1 MRAIDRLE
9 NKELYAKL
17 GARRKLSFLFHGPP
31 GTGKTAHVLAMAKYA
46 KRHIVEIQ
54 LGQIDNFDLVQQL
67 VRNPSELIG
76 FRHEDIILVF
86 DEFD

>member
-1 MRAIDRLE
+1 
-9 NKELYAKL
+9 
-17 GARRKLSFLFHGPP
+17 
-31 GTGKTAHVLAMAKYA
+31 MAKYA